1 MAVAQALYLLE
12 HIQEINRTHEDFHGL
27 VKINVNLIERG
38 CIENN
43 MFLFGIS
50 QQDFI
55 DLLDLEKYA
64 YQLKSMHEECSG
76 RFVEELEELRQNSNM
91 SADQLSTFA
100 VDYKRDIKRCVR
112 RSTEVFDQMVNDF
125 WNLQRIHNYPRIQY
139 TLNKSFFTYLGLF
152 IVLVGCLVV
161 YLLTLF

>member
-12 HIQEINRTHEDFHGL
+12 HIQEINKTHEDFHGL

-64 YQLKSMHEECSG
+64 YQLKSMHEEC
-76 RFVEELEELRQNSNM
+76 F
-91 SADQLSTFA
+91 
-100 VDYKRDIKRCVR
+100 
-112 RSTEVFDQMVNDF
+112 
-125 WNLQRIHNYPRIQY
+125 
-139 TLNKSFFTYLGLF
+139 
-152 IVLVGCLVV
+152 CLVCTRFLDSYEFFV
-161 YLLTLF
+161 NSKNH

>member
-64 YQLKSMHEECSG
+64 CIAQPGEKKASG
-76 RFVEELEELRQNSNM
+76 F
-91 SADQLSTFA
+91 
-100 VDYKRDIKRCVR
+100 
-112 RSTEVFDQMVNDF
+112 
-125 WNLQRIHNYPRIQY
+125 
-139 TLNKSFFTYLGLF
+139 
-152 IVLVGCLVV
+152 
-161 YLLTLF
+161 